1 MEIVEAPHPQ
11 ELKLIIHTSSALFH
25 GRIQRALAEETGLTA
40 AIETV
45 PPDGAVPPDDPR
57 VPSVHLLDC
66 SLDAEVVDR
75 HLRYARQGAPSRSF
89 ICVGSSIGEEAAADL
104 VLRGASAFVHI
115 DNLARLPQVLQGVL
129 RSAHAGP
136 PGDDPEARMK
146 SLVDFFTNVSHELR
160 TPLSLILLQMDKMRA
175 NVGNPQRL
183 HQAIESVTVNSYR
196 LTRLVNNLLD
206 ITKMEGGFMT
216 LNLRS
221 RDIVSELRA
230 ICESVQDYAAIRGIK
245 LHFVSDIN
253 SLFIDLDRD
262 KLDRIVLNLLSNA
275 IKHTGDG
282 GAITLGL
289 QSLRDI
295 VRIRVADTGDGI
307 PEDQL
312 EAIFDRFSQA
322 SNARSGSGEGCG
334 IGLALVRSL
343 TELHRGRIWVQS
355 KPGGGSTFTV
365 ELPTT
370 ISDIKKTSLHIESYE
385 LNRKVDMELSDL
397 QTPGVSP

>member
-1 MEIVEAPHPQ
+1 
-11 ELKLIIHTSSALFH
+11 
-25 GRIQRALAEETGLTA
+25 
-40 AIETV
+40 
-45 PPDGAVPPDDPR
+45 
-57 VPSVHLLDC
+57 
-66 SLDAEVVDR
+66 
-75 HLRYARQGAPSRSF
+75 
-89 ICVGSSIGEEAAADL
+89 
-104 VLRGASAFVHI
+104 
-115 DNLARLPQVLQGVL
+115 
-129 RSAHAGP
+129 
-136 PGDDPEARMK
+136 
-146 SLVDFFTNVSHELR
+146 
-160 TPLSLILLQMDKMRA
+160 MDKMRA

-230 ICESVQDYAAIRGIK
+230 ICESVQEYPAIRGIK

-289 QSLRDI
+289 QSLRDT

-397 QTPGVSP
+397 QAPAVNP

>member
-1 MEIVEAPHPQ
+1 M
-11 ELKLIIHTSSALFH
+11 
-25 GRIQRALAEETGLTA
+25 
-40 AIETV
+40 
-45 PPDGAVPPDDPR
+45 
-57 VPSVHLLDC
+57 
-66 SLDAEVVDR
+66 
-75 HLRYARQGAPSRSF
+75 
-89 ICVGSSIGEEAAADL
+89 GSNIGEEAAADL
-104 VLRGASAFVHI
+104 VLRGAAAFVHI
-115 DNLARLPQVLQGVL
+115 DNLARLPQVLQDVL

-136 PGDDPEARMK
+136 CSADPETRMK

-160 TPLSLILLQMDKMRA
+160 TPLSLILLQIDQMRA
-175 NVGNPQRL
+175 NVDNPQRL
-183 HQAIESVTVNSYR
+183 LHTIDLVTVNSYR

-206 ITKMEGGFMT
+206 VTKMEGGFMT

-221 RDIVSELRA
+221 RDIVNELRA
-230 ICESVQDYAAIRGIK
+230 ICESVQDYAAVRGIK
-245 LHFVSDIN
+245 LHFVSEIN

-282 GAITLGL
+282 GAITLSL
-289 QSLRDI
+289 QSLRDA

-312 EAIFDRFSQA
+312 ETIFNRFSQA

-355 KPGGGSTFTV
+355 KPGCGSTFTV
-365 ELPTT
+365 ELPTE
-370 ISDIKKTSLHIESYE
+370 ISDVKKTSLHIEGYE
-385 LNRKVDMELSDL
+385 LRRKVDMELSDL
-397 QTPGVSP
+397 QTPAVCP